1 MATRLDTYANFKQA
15 LLDWLNVSST
25 DFATAQ
31 LDDASR
37 IAQNRVETEL
47 RVRANEKAL
56 SGTVTAGVVAVPADY
71 SELKQAYVT
80 IGGVIHKLERTETD
94 NLYRIYS
101 QRSQTGEPVLIARDR
116 DNFVFG
122 PIPADAVTLSGT
134 YYRTFNDI
142 TASTLSLIDSA
153 SADYNALFTKYP
165 RLYLYA
171 TLAEIEPIIARD
183 GRLPLW
189 NAKYEQAL
197 QAANKADRH
206 ERFSGSPIS
215 MKVR

>member
-15 LLDWLNVSST
+15 LLDWLVVNST

-31 LDDASR
+31 LDDAVHL
-37 IAQNRVETEL
+37 AQERVETDM

-94 NLYRIYS
+94 NLYRSYS

-122 PIPADAVTLSGT
+122 PIPADATTLSGT

-153 SADYNALFTKYP
+153 SADYNALFAKYP

-171 TLAEIEPIIARD
+171 AFAEIEPPIARD
-183 GRLPLW
+183 GRVSLW
-189 NAKYEQAL
+189 EGKYMRAKARIDIAYR
-197 QAANKADRH
+197 N
-206 ERFSGSPIS
+206 ERFSGSPITV
-215 MKVR
+215 KVR